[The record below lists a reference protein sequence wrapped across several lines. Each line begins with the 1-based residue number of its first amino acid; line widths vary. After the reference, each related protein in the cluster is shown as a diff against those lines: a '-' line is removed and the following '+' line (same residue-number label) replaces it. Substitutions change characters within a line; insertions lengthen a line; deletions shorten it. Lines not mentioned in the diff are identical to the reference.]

1 MKKII
6 LIAILAGFSCFS
18 KVYAQNS
25 GRGSKLGIGADFIFP
40 VGSFADKADFGT
52 GVSLLFQ
59 NRIAE
64 SLRFTV
70 GLGYLRINGP
80 AQFVGVKYKEGYVP
94 IKAGLRYFL
103 TENIYAGGELGA
115 AISSANGSG
124 SGTAFAYAPG
134 IGAEFPILNDN
145 SLDFNVRYEGWSRS
159 DGTRSFIGLRAGF
172 NF

>member
-1 MKKII
+1 MKKIV

-40 VGSFADKADFGT
+40 MGSFADQADFGI
-52 GVSLLFQ
+52 GASLLFQ

-64 SLRFTV
+64 NLRFTF

-103 TENIYAGGELGA
+103 TENIYACAELGA

-124 SGTAFAYAPG
+124 SGTAFAYSPG
-134 IGAEFPILNDN
+134 IGAEFPILKDN
-145 SLDFNVRYEGWSRS
+145 SLDFNIRYESWSRS
-159 DGTRSFIGLRAGF
+159 NGTRSFIGLRAGF